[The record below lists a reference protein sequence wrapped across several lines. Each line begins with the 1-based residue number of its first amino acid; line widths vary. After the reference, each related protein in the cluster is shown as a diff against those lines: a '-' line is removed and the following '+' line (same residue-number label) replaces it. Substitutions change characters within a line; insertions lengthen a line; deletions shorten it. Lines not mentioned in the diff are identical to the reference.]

1 MSPTCKH
8 RILLIMID
16 FHVQKKYELPKRFFG
31 KFPTKKWDAMM
42 ADINDDMDYAE
53 VNAKIISFMTQLKP
67 IFEGG
72 KEYLIK
78 IFKTC
83 TPAFNGCVT
92 VSTFDIEI
100 KVDDQSV
107 VQFEYFPL
115 RSDGKPSEM
124 AYYNFWMDSTLIN
137 KKLLTKKL
145 YHLNDNYKIE
155 FVNHIFFNSG
165 FEVDEE
171 NERIITKVRTRIK
184 VDGKTRDVAD
194 LPYDFETLCHDLVND
209 PKKVAHALYFRNS
222 EVTYEDFI
230 QNEKDSHA
238 LAAMINI

>member
-1 MSPTCKH
+1 
-8 RILLIMID
+8 MID
-16 FHVQKKYELPKRFFG
+16 FHVEKKYELPKRFFG

-42 ADINDDMDYAE
+42 ADINDDMDYEE

-72 KEYLIK
+72 KDYLIK

-115 RSDGKPSEM
+115 RSDGKPSDM

-145 YHLNDNYKIE
+145 YHLNDDYKIE

-209 PKKVAHALYFRNS
+209 PKKVAHALYFRNH

-230 QNEKDSHA
+230 QNEKDAHA
-238 LAAMINI
+238 LSAMINI

>member
-1 MSPTCKH
+1 
-8 RILLIMID
+8 MID
-16 FHVQKKYELPKRFFG
+16 FHVQKKYELPKRLFG

-100 KVDDQSV
+100 KVDNQSV
-107 VQFEYFPL
+107 VQFDYFPL

-137 KKLLTKKL
+137 KKLLNKKL
-145 YHLNDNYKIE
+145 YHLNDDYKIE

-171 NERIITKVRTRIK
+171 NERIITRVRTRIK

-194 LPYDFETLCHDLVND
+194 LPYDFEMLCHDLVNN
-209 PKKVAHALYFRNS
+209 PKKVAHALYFRNH

-230 QNEKDSHA
+230 QNEKDAHA
-238 LAAMINI
+238 LSAMINI

>member
-1 MSPTCKH
+1 
-8 RILLIMID
+8 MID

-230 QNEKDSHA
+230 QNEKDAHA
-238 LAAMINI
+238 LSAMINI

>member
-1 MSPTCKH
+1 
-8 RILLIMID
+8 MID

>member
-1 MSPTCKH
+1 
-8 RILLIMID
+8 MID
-16 FHVQKKYELPKRFFG
+16 FHVEKKYELPKRFFG

-42 ADINDDMDYAE
+42 ADINDDMDYEE

-115 RSDGKPSEM
+115 RSDGKPSDM

-145 YHLNDNYKIE
+145 YHLNDDYKIE

-209 PKKVAHALYFRNS
+209 PKKVAHALYFRNH

-230 QNEKDSHA
+230 QNEKDAHA
-238 LAAMINI
+238 LSAMINI